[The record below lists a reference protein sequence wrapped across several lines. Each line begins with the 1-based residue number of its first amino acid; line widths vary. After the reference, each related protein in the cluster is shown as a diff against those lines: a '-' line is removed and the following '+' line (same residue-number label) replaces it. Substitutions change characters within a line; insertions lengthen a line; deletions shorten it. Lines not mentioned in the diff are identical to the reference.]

1 MAGEE
6 APLIQPGTSSLAEME
21 LLRQRA
27 EVRRLRRPKPVEA
40 KMSMTPMIDIVF
52 LLIFFF
58 MVVTDMS
65 NMEIESVALPFAL
78 EAEPDGTGKRFIVSI
93 TDRGKIRIMRR
104 TVSPD
109 MLLQVLQKKVTES
122 GRDQD
127 GLPTVAVK
135 IRADAKTEY
144 KHIQEVMVKCMRA
157 YIWKLSFGV
166 RPAADEDAL
175 LRTLSE
181 KGRDL

>member
-6 APLIQPGTSSLAEME
+6 TPVLEPGKSSPEEME
-21 LLRQRA
+21 LLRERA
-27 EVRRLRRPKPVEA
+27 EIRKLRRPKPVEP

-78 EAEPDGTGKRFIVSI
+78 EAEEDEHIRNRFIVNI
-93 TDRGKIRIMRR
+93 TDRGKVRIMRQ
-104 TVSPD
+104 TVSTERLFSELQRKAKQSRPD
-109 MLLQVLQKKVTES
+109 LQ
-122 GRDQD
+122 
-127 GLPTVAVK
+127 GLPTIAVK
-135 IRADAKTEY
+135 IRADSKTEY
-144 KHIQEVMVKCMRA
+144 KYIQQVMIQCMRA

-175 LRTLSE
+175 LRTF
-181 KGRDL
+181 

>member
-1 MAGEE
+1 MAGEG
-6 APLIQPGTSSLAEME
+6 APLIIQPGTSSLAEME
-21 LLRQRA
+21 LLRQHA
-27 EVRRLRRPKPVEA
+27 EIRRLRRPKPTEA

-78 EAEPDGTGKRFIVSI
+78 EATEDRPGEKRFIVNI
-93 TDRGKIRIMRR
+93 TDRGKIRMMRR
-104 TVSPD
+104 TVTPEV
-109 MLLQVLQKKVTES
+109 LLQELKKKAKAS
-122 GRDQD
+122 RRDQD
-127 GLPTVAVK
+127 GLPTISVK

-144 KHIQEVMVKCMRA
+144 KFVQQVMVKCMRA
-157 YIWKLSFGV
+157 YIWKLSFGA

-175 LRTLSE
+175 LRTLPE
-181 KGRDL
+181 

>member
-6 APLIQPGTSSLAEME
+6 VPLIQPGTSSAAEME
-21 LLRQRA
+21 LLRERA
-27 EVRRLRRPKPVEA
+27 EIRKLRRPKPEEA

-78 EAEPDGTGKRFIVSI
+78 EAEPDGTGKRFIVNI
-93 TDRGKIRIMRR
+93 TDRGKIRIMRT
-104 TVSPD
+104 TVTPD
-109 MLLQVLQKKVTES
+109 LLLQELQKRANES
-122 GRDQD
+122 RRDQD
-127 GLPTVAVK
+127 GLPTIAVK

-144 KHIQEVMVKCMRA
+144 KHIQEAMVKCMRA
-157 YIWKLSFGV
+157 HIWKLSFGV

-175 LRTLSE
+175 LRTLPE
-181 KGRDL
+181 

>member
-1 MAGEE
+1 MAGEGS
-6 APLIQPGTSSLAEME
+6 PLIQPGTSSLAEME

-27 EVRRLRRPKPVEA
+27 EIRRLRRPKPVEA

-65 NMEIESVALPFAL
+65 NMEIESVALPFAYKAK
-78 EAEPDGTGKRFIVSI
+78 EDVPGVKRFIVNI
-93 TDRGKIRIMRR
+93 TDRGKIRIMRT
-104 TVSPD
+104 TVTAD
-109 MLLQVLQKKVTES
+109 MLGHELQKKAKES

-127 GLPTVAVK
+127 GLPTISVK

-144 KHIQEVMVKCMRA
+144 KYIQEVMVKCMRA
-157 YIWKLSFGV
+157 YIWKLSFGA
-166 RPAADEDAL
+166 RPAANEDAL
-175 LRTLSE
+175 LRTLPE
-181 KGRDL
+181 

>member
-27 EVRRLRRPKPVEA
+27 ELRRLRRPKPTEA

-78 EAEPDGTGKRFIVSI
+78 KAEEDPVGRKRFIVNL
-93 TDRGKIRIMRR
+93 TDRGKIRIMRT
-104 TVSPD
+104 TVTPD
-109 MLLQVLQKKVTES
+109 MLFQELQKKAKES
-122 GRDQD
+122 RRDQE

-144 KHIQEVMVKCMRA
+144 KYVQEVMVKCMRA

-175 LRTLSE
+175 LRTLPE
-181 KGRDL
+181 